1 MIRSPRERKEW
12 AAHQVETSQGDY
24 APTSV
29 LWGAAPPHPPPS
41 AARKP
46 STERRETKRRRHTAS
61 YGICSYI
68 GISDAYMYTSDIC
81 TYIHADVHIGDIS
94 RAGLGLR

>member
-29 LWGAAPPHPPPS
+29 LWGAPPPLPQALAS
-41 AARKP
+41 PAQNAARP
-46 STERRETKRRRHTAS
+46 NGGGIRHHTAYAHIS
-61 YGICSYI
+61 VYRMHICIHPIYVHI
-68 GISDAYMYTSDIC
+68 YMRMYTSETSLEPDW
-81 TYIHADVHIGDIS
+81 D
-94 RAGLGLR
+94 